1 MPATPIVLLHPF
13 PLDARAWDGVVA
25 RLPRDR
31 PVWTP
36 EFPGFGR
43 AAAEEPDGIDGFA
56 DGLAERIARE
66 VPAGRAVVA
75 GVSMGGYAALSL
87 AARHPGR
94 VAALALVDTRAEPD
108 DDDGRRTREEG
119 ARRVRGGGIA
129 AFLDGFLPRL
139 VAPGDDAALG
149 RAREIALGQSPEAV
163 ARALLALAARGD
175 RRPDLATIDVPAIVL
190 VGEHD
195 AVTPPA
201 VAEALAAGLPR
212 AELRVIPGAGHLTPL
227 EAPEAVAAAISDL
240 LGRVEPP
247 PR

>member
-1 MPATPIVLLHPF
+1 MTGTPIALLHPF
-13 PLDARAWDGVVA
+13 PLDARAWDDVVA

-36 EFPGFGR
+36 EFPGFGG
-43 AAAEEPDGIDGFA
+43 AAGEEPAGIDGFA
-56 DGLAERIARE
+56 DLVAELIARE
-66 VPAGRAVVA
+66 APAGRAVVA

-108 DDDGRRTREEG
+108 DEGGRRGREEG
-119 ARRVRGGGIA
+119 ARRVRAEGVA

-139 VAPGDDAALG
+139 VAPGNDAALR
-149 RAREIALGQSPEAV
+149 RAREIALAQSPEAV

-175 RRPDLATIDVPAIVL
+175 RRPDLPRMDVPAIVV
-190 VGEHD
+190 VGELD
-195 AVTPPA
+195 LVTPPP

-212 AELRVIPGAGHLTPL
+212 AELRVVPGAGHLTPL
-227 EAPEAVAAAISDL
+227 EAPEAVAAAVRDL
-240 LGRVEPP
+240 IGRVEPP
-247 PR
+247 GR